1 MTYQSQPL
9 PGGVYVPLVTPFTPS
24 PEEDLDLEAFKKVA
38 LRVASAGCGLVVL
51 GTGGEASHVTASE
64 RIKLV
69 SAAREFTKDAGLQ
82 TPIIA
87 GTGTGSL
94 YETKQLCKDAAAA
107 GADAAIVLTP
117 GFFAGAIA
125 KDRTA
130 LKEYFHDIAS
140 ASPIPVMVYNFP
152 AVTAGIDLDS
162 DLLEAI
168 AEHPNI
174 VGAKLTCGSIGKGAR
189 LASSAAAKSHKNFH
203 VFPGLGDM
211 LLPSMLVGMTG
222 TIAGS
227 GNIFPRLLVQTY
239 KSAQEAVQSPSKQ
252 TLSKAQELQAL
263 VSRADWAF
271 MKGGIG
277 GTKWVLRRYYDDVG
291 EARRPL
297 QPATQAVQDMLEK
310 ELRDALDWERK
321 AEREAGVQVAR
332 E

>member
-1 MTYQSQPL
+1 MTYQIQPL

-64 RIKLV
+64 RIRL
-69 SAAREFTKDAGLQ
+69 

-130 LKEYFHDIAS
+130 LKQYFHEIAS

-239 KSAQEAVQSPSKQ
+239 KSAQEAVQSPSKE

-321 AEREAGVQVAR
+321 AEREAGVQIAR